1 MNPSNQHPIA
11 IDLSFEFENKKVV
24 FTISQFED
32 RDVIVLSDI
41 EKIVYV
47 SEIFFPR
54 IASEYFNR
62 QLEYDSKLLFGC
74 ESVSDK
80 EFIKKFRFLLIFY
93 SRMFLYCFGQKNSF
107 YLFLSFDFS
116 YFWAQ
121 KWSLT
126 F

>member
-1 MNPSNQHPIA
+1 MNPANQHPIA
-11 IDLSFEFENKKVV
+11 VDLSFEFENKKVV

-32 RDVIVLSDI
+32 RDIIVLSDI

-62 QLEYDSKLLFGC
+62 QLEYDTKLLFGC

-80 EFIKKFRFLLIFY
+80 EFIKKFSIFTDFWFKNFSLLFWP
-93 SRMFLYCFGQKNSF
+93 KKF
-107 YLFLSFDFS
+107 YLFLSLNIDFS
-116 YFWAQ
+116 YF
-121 KWSLT
+121 
-126 F
+126 